1 MIGPTNA
8 LTVTGTVDPG
18 SVTVGSNL
26 KPVKLVNGV
35 ATAVDNDLVDTASTQ
50 DIRGNKIFY
59 DRPTFDYW
67 NPVLRLNAGHAIGF
81 NVQLNVDEYNVAPGA
96 DKVYSQTVFDKN
108 NVQEAKLQYFHG
120 TSGTKDWRLHVTKN
134 DGIDIYAELLRSL
147 PDGTTYSTSPWRG
160 SENYPSMGTDEVIT
174 RGALQASTDVVHR
187 SGDETIDGVK
197 TFTSLMK
204 GRFDRDVYTRGSK
217 YTLLYKR
224 TASRQQW
231 WFGFGGH
238 TMIIANVQSDSKI
251 NTRVISLTDRPYPQP
266 IMMVCTD
273 SKGVVTV
280 WGKAQYFAT
289 VQWHLM
295 SNMLYG
301 TDYTDGME
309 IIGTEYSSAPTV
321 GGTTQYDSEA
331 TYTSVINSTDFD
343 YVR

>member
-35 ATAVDNDLVDTASTQ
+35 ATAVDNDLVDTASAQ
-50 DIRGNKIFY
+50 IINGEK
-59 DRPTFDYW
+59 TFGATGQIT
-67 NPVLRLNAGHAIGF
+67 LTSAGGAERRIIYKDSAI
-81 NVQLNVDEYNVAPGA
+81 DTTAAAPGA
-96 DKVYSQTVFDKN
+96 IIESGKYCWRDKN
-108 NVQEAKLQYFHG
+108 NVFLGDLGLSY
-120 TSGTKDWRLHVTKN
+120 
-134 DGIDIYAELLRSL
+134 
-147 PDGTTYSTSPWRG
+147 
-160 SENYPSMGTDEVIT
+160 GTDKSTAIAVRMRDGNNTVQTRFIT
-174 RGALQASTDVVHR
+174 ANPSTIYDLVTIGSLQDSTDVVHR
-187 SGDETIDGVK
+187 TGEETIDGVK
-197 TFTSLMK
+197 IFTSLMK
-204 GRFDRDVYTRGSK
+204 GRFNRDVYTRGSN

-280 WGKAQYFAT
+280 WGKGQYSAT

-309 IIGTEYSSAPTV
+309 IIGTEYSSGPTV
-321 GGTTQYDSEA
+321 GGTTQYDSGA
-331 TYTSVINSTDFD
+331 TYTSVVNSTDFD